1 MEELELTK
9 SSNLLDKKGNCGG
22 RKKEGWRF
30 CIFCYV
36 GI

>member
-1 MEELELTK
+1 MEELGLTK
-9 SSNLLDKKGNCGG
+9 KGSDKKGNCGG